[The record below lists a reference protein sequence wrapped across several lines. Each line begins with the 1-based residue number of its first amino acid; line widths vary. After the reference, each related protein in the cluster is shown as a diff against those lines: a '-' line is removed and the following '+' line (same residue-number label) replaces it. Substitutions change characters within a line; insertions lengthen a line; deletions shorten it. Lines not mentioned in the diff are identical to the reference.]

1 MPEVETGI
9 LGKSTEVKGFQVNI
23 KTKIMVG
30 SANVEIEGKFSC
42 AVCRKDLGI
51 NTILSNSITYLL
63 TSSFEGVGCIRD
75 IVVLEVS

>member
-1 MPEVETGI
+1 
-9 LGKSTEVKGFQVNI
+9 
-23 KTKIMVG
+23 MVG